1 MLNALVSGVCCII
14 TTYFLLEYPMFT
26 SPKYKVEQKMGK
38 QNWENFNSFQ
48 RRIKIQGQLEEI
60 EKKLLN
66 NKEVYLEILKVEK
79 EVNKNIFEIVL
90 SLSFA
95 TSKLGLP
102 SQSSK
107 RLSIDLQI
115 YLTSFS

>member
-26 SPKYKVEQKMGK
+26 SPKYRVEQKMGK

-60 EKKLLN
+60 EKEKTRLLQETKLIG
-66 NKEVYLEILKVEK
+66 KKRR
-79 EVNKNIFEIVL
+79 
-90 SLSFA
+90 
-95 TSKLGLP
+95 
-102 SQSSK
+102 SK
-107 RLSIDLQI
+107 RTKRKKNKKKIKFI
-115 YLTSFS
+115 N

>member
-60 EKKLLN
+60 EKGDKYFQEN
-66 NKEVYLEILKVEK
+66 YTKILYIKSV
-79 EVNKNIFEIVL
+79 
-90 SLSFA
+90 
-95 TSKLGLP
+95 
-102 SQSSK
+102 
-107 RLSIDLQI
+107 
-115 YLTSFS
+115 